1 MNKEIIVNTDE
12 LCPNCGDP
20 LDPEYENGFTCDDCT
35 RSQPMDV
42 WVSWWPKLPPEDC

>member
-1 MNKEIIVNTDE
+1 MLLE

-42 WVSWWPKLPPEDC
+42 WVSWWPKLPPEDF